1 MKIERINELFAR
13 YAEQL
18 LRVRWWTL
26 GAFVLVLILSVI
38 GMNRMVKETS
48 FDDYFIEDDPM
59 LVKTEEFKSH
69 FGNDY
74 YVGVLTQ
81 CENHFTKAN
90 LTTLRALSNEL
101 LDSLSYADKVTSLTD
116 IEFMVGSEDGMTIE
130 QIVPDEI
137 PDDGTAAMDSIRA
150 RAYSKP
156 HVARKLISE
165 KGDLSWIMVKLRTFP
180 KDSVWKKTS
189 TVAPDIITGQEV
201 ERIIK
206 KPEYASL
213 HPKGTGMP
221 YVTNCKTVYIGQ
233 EMSRLMMIATLIC
246 MVVMLCMT
254 RSLRGVIAPIIS
266 VIGGLFIT
274 YGIAGY
280 TQMYVDSTVLMIP
293 TILSF
298 AVAIA
303 YNIHIFSYFRG
314 RMRIHGERRKAVVET
329 IKEIGWSV
337 FFCGFTTLVSL
348 LSFLVIPIRPMHCV
362 GIISSMSVLFV
373 LLTSL
378 IVTPVLLSFGKN
390 KRPIEGFTEDSD
402 TRWTKAMVTLSD
414 KVLRNPKKIGY
425 SFLFI
430 CLLLC
435 IGLWKIE
442 AAFDIE
448 RTMGTK
454 VDYVK
459 EVMDVGRS
467 ELGSLYS
474 YDLIVELPNDD
485 EAKEPANLQHLDKLQ
500 QKVNGYDLTKRTTSI
515 LDILKD
521 LNQTL
526 NDGDSAFYRIP
537 DTEEEVAQMILLYE
551 NAGGTESEYWVDYD
565 YRRLR
570 LMVEISDF
578 NSAQV
583 EQEMA
588 RIQADAEQLFPGAKI
603 TTVGNIPQ
611 YVEQLFPG
619 AKITTVG
626 NIPQYVT
633 MMQYL
638 VRGQMLSFVISIL
651 IIGIILMIAFQSI
664 RVGLIGLIPNM
675 MPAVF
680 VGGYMGWMGI
690 PLDMMTATLLP
701 MMLGMA
707 VDDTI
712 HFINHSKLEYDR
724 TQNYQTAIR
733 RTFRV
738 VGVAIVITSIITSA
752 VFASFCT
759 SACTMCLN
767 FGLMAIIGILSA
779 LAADLLVTPILVNK
793 CKVFGKK

>member
-402 TRWTKAMVTLSD
+402 TRWTKAMVQLCD

-425 SFLFI
+425 SFLVI

-435 IGLWKIE
+435 VGLWKIE

-467 ELGSLYS
+467 EQGSLYS
-474 YDLIVELPNDD
+474 YDLIVELPHDD

-500 QKVNGYDLTKRTTSI
+500 QKVNGYNLTKRTTSI

-588 RIQADAEQLFPGAKI
+588 RIQADA
-603 TTVGNIPQ
+603 
-611 YVEQLFPG
+611 EQLFPG

>member
-1 MKIERINELFAR
+1 MK
-13 YAEQL
+13 
-18 LRVRWWTL
+18 
-26 GAFVLVLILSVI
+26 
-38 GMNRMVKETS
+38 RMVKETS

-74 YVGVLTQ
+74 YVGVLTH
-81 CENHFTKAN
+81 CDNHFTKKN
-90 LTTLRALSNEL
+90 LTTLRALSDEL

-116 IEFMVGSEDGMTIE
+116 IEFMVGSDDGMTIE
-130 QIVPDEI
+130 QIVPDDI
-137 PDDGTAAMDSIRA
+137 PEEGSAAMDSIKA

-156 HVARKLISE
+156 HVARKLISP
-165 KGDLSWIMVKLRTFP
+165 KGDLSWIMIKLRAFP

-189 TVAPDIITGQEV
+189 TVAPDIITGEEV
-201 ERIIK
+201 ERIIN
-206 KPEYASL
+206 KPKYASL

-221 YVTNCKTVYIGQ
+221 YVTHCKTVYIGK
-233 EMSRLMMIATLIC
+233 EMGRLMMIATLIC
-246 MVVMLCMT
+246 MVVMLFMT
-254 RSLRGVIAPIIS
+254 RSLRGIIAPIIS
-266 VIGGLFIT
+266 VLGGLFTT
-274 YGIAGY
+274 YGIAGF

-293 TILSF
+293 TILAF

-303 YNIHIFSYFRG
+303 YNIHIFSYFSG
-314 RMRIHGERRKAVVET
+314 RMRIHGERRKAIVET
-329 IKEIGWSV
+329 IREIGWSV

-362 GIISSMSVLFV
+362 GIISSMSVFFV
-373 LLTSL
+373 LITSL
-378 IVTPVLLSFGKN
+378 VVTPVLLSFGKN

-402 TRWTKAMVTLSD
+402 TRWTRFMVMLSD

-425 SFLFI
+425 SFLAVCI
-430 CLLLC
+430 LLC

-448 RTMGTK
+448 RTMGLK

-459 EVMDVGRS
+459 EVMEVGHS

-474 YDLIVELPNDD
+474 YDLIVELPENDM
-485 EAKEPANLQHLDKLQ
+485 AKEPEYLKRLDELQT
-500 QKVNGYDLTKRTTSI
+500 KVNGYDLTKRSTSI

-526 NDGDSAFYRIP
+526 NNGDTAFYCIP
-537 DTEEEVAQMILLYE
+537 NTEEEVAQMFLLYE
-551 NAGGTESEYWVDYD
+551 NAGGTESEYWMDYD

-570 LMVEISDF
+570 LMVEISEF
-578 NSAQV
+578 NSARV
-583 EQEMA
+583 ERELSK
-588 RIQADAEQLFPGAKI
+588 IQNDAEKLFPGAKI
-603 TTVGNIPQ
+603 TI
-611 YVEQLFPG
+611 
-619 AKITTVG
+619 VG

-651 IIGIILMIAFQSI
+651 IIGVILMIAFQSI

-675 MPAVF
+675 MPAIF
-680 VGGYMGWMGI
+680 VGGYMGWAGI

-724 TQNYQTAIR
+724 TLHYQTAIR

-738 VGVAIVITSIITSA
+738 VGIAIVITSVITSA
-752 VFASFCT
+752 VFASFCS
-759 SACTMCLN
+759 SACNMCLN

-779 LAADLLVTPILVNK
+779 LAADLFVTPILVNK
-793 CKVFGKK
+793 CKVFGKEKPHNPKL

>member
-1 MKIERINELFAR
+1 MKIERINAYFGRFA
-13 YAEQL
+13 EWL
-18 LRVRWWTL
+18 LRLRWQVL
-26 GAFVLVLILSVI
+26 AAFAVVIILSVI
-38 GMNRMVKETS
+38 GMKRMVTETS

-59 LVKTEEFKSH
+59 LVMTEEFKSH

-81 CENHFTKAN
+81 CDNHFTREN

-116 IEFMVGSEDGMTIE
+116 IEFMAGSDEGMTIE
-130 QIVPDEI
+130 QIVPEVI
-137 PDDGTAAMDSIRA
+137 PADGSAEMDSIRM

-156 HVARKLISE
+156 HVARKLISK

-180 KDSVWKKTS
+180 PDSVWKRQS
-189 TVAPDIITGQEV
+189 TVAPDIVTGQEV
-201 ERIIK
+201 EHIIK

-213 HPKGTGMP
+213 NPKGTGMP
-221 YVTNCKTVYIGQ
+221 YVTYCKTMYIGK
-233 EMSRLMMIATLIC
+233 EMGQLMMIATVIC
-246 MVVMLCMT
+246 IVVMLCMT
-254 RSLRGVIAPIIS
+254 RSIRGMIAPILS
-266 VIGGLFIT
+266 VVGGLFIT
-274 YGIAGY
+274 YGIAGF
-280 TQMYVDSTVLMIP
+280 TRMYVDSTVLMIP
-293 TILSF
+293 TVLSF

-303 YNIHIFSYFRG
+303 YNIHIFSYFSG
-314 RMRIHGERRKAVVET
+314 RMRIHGERRRAIVET
-329 IKEIGWSV
+329 LREIGWSV

-390 KRPIEGFTEDSD
+390 KRPMEGFTEESD
-402 TRWTKAMVTLSD
+402 TRWTKMMVTLSY
-414 KVLRNPKKIGY
+414 KVLRNPKKIGL
-425 SFLFI
+425 SFLLV
-430 CLLLC
+430 CVLLC
-435 IGLWKIE
+435 IGLYRIE

-448 RTMGTK
+448 RTMGMK
-454 VDYVK
+454 VPYVR

-474 YDLIVELPNDD
+474 YDLIVEFPDED
-485 EAKEPANLQHLDKLQ
+485 EAKEPENLKRLDRLQ
-500 QKVNGYDLTKRTTSI
+500 QKVLGYKLTKRTTSI

-526 NDGDSAFYRIP
+526 NDGDTAFYRVP
-537 DTEEEVAQMILLYE
+537 DTEEQVAQELLLYE
-551 NAGGTESEYWVDYD
+551 NAGGTESEYWMDYD

-570 LMVEISDF
+570 LMVEMPDF

-583 EQEMA
+583 EREME
-588 RIQADAEQLFPGAKI
+588 RIQADAEAIFPNANI
-603 TTVGNIPQ
+603 T
-611 YVEQLFPG
+611 L
-619 AKITTVG
+619 VG

-651 IIGIILMIAFQSI
+651 IIGVILMIAFQSV

-675 MPAVF
+675 MPAIF

-690 PLDMMTATLLP
+690 PLDMMSATLLP

-712 HFINHSKLEYDR
+712 HFINHSKLEYNR
-724 TQNYQTAIR
+724 TRHYRSSIR

-738 VGVAIVITSIITSA
+738 VGVAIVTTSVITSA
-752 VFASFCT
+752 VFSSFCT
-759 SACTMCLN
+759 SACTMCVN

-779 LAADLLVTPILVNK
+779 LAADLLVTPILVKN
-793 CKVFGKK
+793 CKVFGR

>member
-1 MKIERINELFAR
+1 
-13 YAEQL
+13 
-18 LRVRWWTL
+18 
-26 GAFVLVLILSVI
+26 
-38 GMNRMVKETS
+38 
-48 FDDYFIEDDPM
+48 M
-59 LVKTEEFKSH
+59 LVMTDEFKSH

-81 CENHFTKAN
+81 CDNHFTKEN
-90 LTTLRALSNEL
+90 LATLRALSNEL

-116 IEFMVGSEDGMTIE
+116 IEFMVGSDEGMTIE
-130 QIVPDEI
+130 QIVPYEI
-137 PDDGTAAMDSIRA
+137 PEDGSAAMDSVRKRA
-150 RAYSKP
+150 FSKP
-156 HVARKLISE
+156 HVARKLISQD
-165 KGDLSWIMVKLRTFP
+165 GRLSWIMVKLRTFP
-180 KDSVWKKTS
+180 KDSVWKLQG

-206 KPEYASL
+206 KPAYASL
-213 HPKGTGMP
+213 HPQGTGMP

-233 EMSRLMMIATLIC
+233 EMSRLMMIATIVC
-246 MVVMLCMT
+246 MLVMLCMT
-254 RSLRGVIAPIIS
+254 RSLRGVLAPIIS
-266 VIGGLFIT
+266 VVGGLFIT
-274 YGIAGY
+274 YGIAGW
-280 TQMYVDSTVLMIP
+280 TKMYVDSTVLMIP
-293 TILSF
+293 TILAF
-298 AVAIA
+298 AVSIA

-314 RMRIHGERRKAVVET
+314 RMRIHGERRKAVIET
-329 IKEIGWSV
+329 LREIGWSV

-362 GIISSMSVLFV
+362 GVISSMSVLFV

-378 IVTPVLLSFGKN
+378 IISPVLLSFGKN
-390 KRPIEGFTEDSD
+390 KKPKEGFTDESD
-402 TRWTKAMVTLSD
+402 TRWTAAMVRLSD
-414 KVLRNPKKIGY
+414 IVLRNPKKIGW
-425 SFLFI
+425 SFLVV
-430 CLLLC
+430 CLVLC
-435 IGLWKIE
+435 VGLWKIE

-448 RTMGTK
+448 RTMGED
-454 VDYVK
+454 VPYVK

-474 YDLIVELPNDD
+474 YDLIVELPHDD
-485 EAKEPANLQHLDKLQ
+485 EAKEPENLRRLDELQ
-500 QKVNGYDLTKRTTSI
+500 QQVNTYDLTKRTTSI

-526 NDGDSAFYRIP
+526 NDGDTARFCIP
-537 DTEEEVAQMILLYE
+537 DTEEEVAQEILLYE

-583 EQEMA
+583 ERELA
-588 RIQADAEQLFPGAKI
+588 RIQQDAQKLFPR
-603 TTVGNIPQ
+603 
-611 YVEQLFPG
+611 

-664 RVGLIGLIPNM
+664 RVGLIGLVPNM

-680 VGGYMGWMGI
+680 VGGYMGWMGV

-712 HFINHSKLEYDR
+712 HFINHSKLEFDR
-724 TQNYQTAIR
+724 THHYREAIR

-752 VFASFCT
+752 VFAGFCT
-759 SACTMCLN
+759 SACTMCIN

-779 LAADLLVTPILVNK
+779 LAADLLVTPILVSK
-793 CKVFGKK
+793 CKVFGKIKD

>member
-1 MKIERINELFAR
+1 MKIERINEWFGR
-13 YAEQL
+13 YAERL
-18 LRVRWWTL
+18 LRARWWTL
-26 GAFVLVLILSVI
+26 GAFVLLMILSVV
-38 GMNRMVKETS
+38 GMKRMVKETS

-74 YVGVLTQ
+74 YVGVLTR
-81 CENHFTKAN
+81 CDNHFTKKN
-90 LTTLRALSNEL
+90 LTTLRALSEEL

-116 IEFMVGSEDGMTIE
+116 IEFMVGSDDGMTIE
-130 QIVPDEI
+130 QIVPDDI
-137 PDDGTAAMDSIRA
+137 PEEGSAAMDSIKA

-156 HVARKLISE
+156 HVARKLISP
-165 KGDLSWIMVKLRTFP
+165 KGDLSWIMIKLRAFP

-189 TVAPDIITGQEV
+189 TVAPDIITGEEV
-201 ERIIK
+201 ERIIN
-206 KPEYASL
+206 KPKYASL

-221 YVTNCKTVYIGQ
+221 YVTHCKTVYIGK
-233 EMSRLMMIATLIC
+233 EMGRLMMIATLIC
-246 MVVMLCMT
+246 MVVMLFMT
-254 RSLRGVIAPIIS
+254 RSLRGIIAPIIS
-266 VIGGLFIT
+266 VVGGLFTT
-274 YGIAGY
+274 YGIAGF

-293 TILSF
+293 TILAF

-303 YNIHIFSYFRG
+303 YNIHIFSYFSG
-314 RMRIHGERRKAVVET
+314 RMRIHGERRKAIVET
-329 IKEIGWSV
+329 IREIGWSV

-362 GIISSMSVLFV
+362 GIISSMSVFFV
-373 LLTSL
+373 LITSL
-378 IVTPVLLSFGKN
+378 VVTPVLLSFGKN

-402 TRWTKAMVTLSD
+402 TRWTRFMVMLSD

-425 SFLFI
+425 SFLVVCI
-430 CLLLC
+430 LLC

-448 RTMGTK
+448 RTMGLK

-459 EVMDVGRS
+459 EVMEVGQS
-467 ELGSLYS
+467 KLGSLYS
-474 YDLIVELPNDD
+474 YDLIVELPENDM
-485 EAKEPANLQHLDKLQ
+485 AKEPEYLKRLDELQT
-500 QKVNGYDLTKRTTSI
+500 KVNGYDLTKRSTSI

-526 NDGDSAFYRIP
+526 NNGDTTFYRIP
-537 DTEEEVAQMILLYE
+537 DTEEEVAQMFLLYE
-551 NAGGTESEYWVDYD
+551 NAGGTESEYWMDYD

-570 LMVEISDF
+570 LMVEISEF
-578 NSAQV
+578 NSARV
-583 EQEMA
+583 ERELS
-588 RIQADAEQLFPGAKI
+588 RIQNDAEK
-603 TTVGNIPQ
+603 
-611 YVEQLFPG
+611 LFPG

-651 IIGIILMIAFQSI
+651 IIGVILMIAFQSI

-675 MPAVF
+675 MPAIF
-680 VGGYMGWMGI
+680 VGGYMGWAGI

-724 TQNYQTAIR
+724 TLHYQTAIR

-738 VGVAIVITSIITSA
+738 VGIAIVITSVITSA
-752 VFASFCT
+752 VFASFCS
-759 SACTMCLN
+759 SACNMCLN

-779 LAADLLVTPILVNK
+779 LAADLFVTPILVNK
-793 CKVFGKK
+793 CKVFGKEKPQNPKL

>member
-1 MKIERINELFAR
+1 MKIERINEWFGR
-13 YAEQL
+13 YAERL

-26 GAFVLVLILSVI
+26 GAFVLLMILSVV
-38 GMNRMVKETS
+38 GMKHMVKETS

-74 YVGVLTQ
+74 YVGVLTH
-81 CENHFTKAN
+81 CDNHFTKKN
-90 LTTLRALSNEL
+90 LTTLRALSDEL

-116 IEFMVGSEDGMTIE
+116 IEFMVGSDDGMTIE
-130 QIVPDEI
+130 QIVPDDI
-137 PDDGTAAMDSIRA
+137 PEEGSAAMDSIKA

-156 HVARKLISE
+156 HVARKLISP
-165 KGDLSWIMVKLRTFP
+165 KGDLSWIMIKLRAFP

-189 TVAPDIITGQEV
+189 NVAPDIITGEEV
-201 ERIIK
+201 ERIIN
-206 KPEYASL
+206 KPKYASL

-221 YVTNCKTVYIGQ
+221 YVTHCKTVYIGK
-233 EMSRLMMIATLIC
+233 EMGRLMMIATLIC
-246 MVVMLCMT
+246 MVVMLFMT
-254 RSLRGVIAPIIS
+254 RSLRGIIAPIIS
-266 VIGGLFIT
+266 VVGGLFTT
-274 YGIAGY
+274 YGIAGF

-293 TILSF
+293 TILAF

-303 YNIHIFSYFRG
+303 YNIHIFSYFSG
-314 RMRIHGERRKAVVET
+314 RMRIHGERRKAIVET
-329 IKEIGWSV
+329 VKEIGWSV

-362 GIISSMSVLFV
+362 GIISSMSVFFV
-373 LLTSL
+373 LITSL
-378 IVTPVLLSFGKN
+378 VVTPVLLSFGKN

-402 TRWTKAMVTLSD
+402 TRWTRFMVMLSD

-425 SFLFI
+425 SFLAVCI
-430 CLLLC
+430 LLC

-448 RTMGTK
+448 RTMGLK

-459 EVMDVGRS
+459 EVMEVGHS

-474 YDLIVELPNDD
+474 YDLIVELPENDM
-485 EAKEPANLQHLDKLQ
+485 AKEPEYLKRIDELQT
-500 QKVNGYDLTKRTTSI
+500 KVNGYELTKRSTSI

-526 NDGDSAFYRIP
+526 NNGDTAFYRIP
-537 DTEEEVAQMILLYE
+537 DTEEEVAQMFLLYE
-551 NAGGTESEYWVDYD
+551 NAGGTESEYWMDYD

-570 LMVEISDF
+570 LMVEISEF
-578 NSAQV
+578 NSARV
-583 EQEMA
+583 ERELS
-588 RIQADAEQLFPGAKI
+588 RIQNDAEK
-603 TTVGNIPQ
+603 
-611 YVEQLFPG
+611 LFPG

-651 IIGIILMIAFQSI
+651 IIGVILMIAFQSI

-675 MPAVF
+675 MPAIF
-680 VGGYMGWMGI
+680 VGGYMGWAGI

-724 TQNYQTAIR
+724 TLHYQTAIR

-738 VGVAIVITSIITSA
+738 VGIAIVITSVITSA
-752 VFASFCT
+752 VFASFCS
-759 SACTMCLN
+759 SACNMCLN

-779 LAADLLVTPILVNK
+779 LAADLLIAAVRPRRIGLEDHRLYIP
-793 CKVFGKK
+793 

>member
-1 MKIERINELFAR
+1 MKIERINKWFGR

-18 LRVRWWTL
+18 LRVRWCTL
-26 GAFVLVLILSVI
+26 CAFVLLMVMSVV
-38 GMNRMVKETS
+38 GMKRMVKETS

-74 YVGVLTQ
+74 YVGVLTR
-81 CENHFTKAN
+81 CDNHFTKKN

-101 LDSLSYADKVTSLTD
+101 LDSLSYVDKVTSLTD
-116 IEFMVGSEDGMTIE
+116 IEFMVGSDEGMTIE

-137 PDDGTAAMDSIRA
+137 PDEGSAEMDSIKA

-156 HVARKLISE
+156 HVARKLISP
-165 KGDLSWIMVKLRTFP
+165 KGDLSWIMVKLRAFP

-189 TVAPDIITGQEV
+189 TVAPDIITGEEV

-221 YVTNCKTVYIGQ
+221 YVTHCKTVYISKELG
-233 EMSRLMMIATLIC
+233 RLMMIATVIC
-246 MVVMLCMT
+246 MVVMLLMT
-254 RSLRGVIAPIIS
+254 RSLRGVVAPIIS
-266 VIGGLFIT
+266 VIGGLFTT
-274 YGIAGY
+274 YGIAGF

-293 TILSF
+293 TILAF

-303 YNIHIFSYFRG
+303 YNIHIFSYFSG
-314 RMRIHGERRKAVVET
+314 RMRIHGERRKAIVET

-373 LLTSL
+373 LFTSL
-378 IVTPVLLSFGKN
+378 IVTPILLSFGKN

-402 TRWTKAMVTLSD
+402 TRWTRFMVVLSD

-425 SFLFI
+425 SFLAI
-430 CLLLC
+430 CILLC

-448 RTMGTK
+448 RTMGMK

-459 EVMDVGRS
+459 DVMEVGHS

-474 YDLIVELPNDD
+474 YDLIVELPDNDM
-485 EAKEPANLQHLDKLQ
+485 AKEPENLKRLDELQ
-500 QKVNGYDLTKRTTSI
+500 TKVNTYDLTKRSTSI

-526 NDGDSAFYRIP
+526 NNGDTAFYRIP
-537 DTEEEVAQMILLYE
+537 DTEEEVAQMFLLYE
-551 NAGGTESEYWVDYD
+551 NAGGTESEYWMDYD
-565 YRRLR
+565 YRRMR
-570 LMVEISDF
+570 LMVEMSDF
-578 NSAQV
+578 NSARV
-583 EQEMA
+583 ERELN
-588 RIQADAEQLFPGAKI
+588 RIQSDAEKLFPGAKI
-603 TTVGNIPQ
+603 TTVGN
-611 YVEQLFPG
+611 V
-619 AKITTVG
+619 
-626 NIPQYVT
+626 PQYVT

-651 IIGIILMIAFQSI
+651 IIGMILMIAFQSI

-675 MPAVF
+675 MPAIF
-680 VGGYMGWMGI
+680 VGGYMGWAGV

-724 TQNYQTAIR
+724 TQHYQTAIR

-738 VGVAIVITSIITSA
+738 VGIAIVITSVITSA
-752 VFASFCT
+752 VFASFCS
-759 SACTMCLN
+759 SACNMCLN

-779 LAADLLVTPILVNK
+779 LAADLFVTPILVSK
-793 CKVFGKK
+793 CKVFGKEHK

>member
-1 MKIERINELFAR
+1 MKIERINELFAH

-26 GAFVLVLILSVI
+26 GAFALVIVLSVI

-81 CENHFTKAN
+81 CDNHFTKEH

-137 PDDGTAAMDSIRA
+137 PADGTAAMDSIKA

-206 KPEYASL
+206 KPAYASL

-233 EMSRLMMIATLIC
+233 EMGRLMMIATLIC

-314 RMRIHGERRKAVVET
+314 RMRIHGERRKAIVET

-402 TRWTKAMVTLSD
+402 TRWTKAMVTLCD

-425 SFLFI
+425 SFLVI

-435 IGLWKIE
+435 VGLWKIE

-485 EAKEPANLQHLDKLQ
+485 EAKEPANLLNLDKLQ

-526 NDGDSAFYRIP
+526 NDGDSTYYRIP

-588 RIQADAEQLFPGAKI
+588 RIQADA
-603 TTVGNIPQ
+603 
-611 YVEQLFPG
+611 EQLFPG

-724 TQNYQTAIR
+724 THDYQTAIR

-752 VFASFCT
+752 VFASFCS

-793 CKVFGKK
+793 CKVFGKN

>member
-1 MKIERINELFAR
+1 MKIERINEWFGR
-13 YAEQL
+13 YAERL

-26 GAFVLVLILSVI
+26 GAFVLLMILSVV
-38 GMNRMVKETS
+38 GMKRMVKETS

-74 YVGVLTQ
+74 YVGVLTH
-81 CENHFTKAN
+81 CDNHFTKKN
-90 LTTLRALSNEL
+90 LTTLRALSDEL
-101 LDSLSYADKVTSLTD
+101 LDSLSYADKVISLTD
-116 IEFMVGSEDGMTIE
+116 IEFMVGSDDGMTIE
-130 QIVPDEI
+130 QIVPDDI
-137 PDDGTAAMDSIRA
+137 PEEGSAAMDSIKA

-156 HVARKLISE
+156 HVARKLISP
-165 KGDLSWIMVKLRTFP
+165 KGDLSWIMIKLRAFP

-189 TVAPDIITGQEV
+189 TVAPDIITGEEV
-201 ERIIK
+201 ERIIN
-206 KPEYASL
+206 KPKYASL

-221 YVTNCKTVYIGQ
+221 YVTHCKTVYIGK
-233 EMSRLMMIATLIC
+233 EMGRLMMIATLIC
-246 MVVMLCMT
+246 MVVMLFMT
-254 RSLRGVIAPIIS
+254 RSLRGIIAPIIS
-266 VIGGLFIT
+266 VLGGLFTT
-274 YGIAGY
+274 YGIAGF

-293 TILSF
+293 TILAF

-303 YNIHIFSYFRG
+303 YNIHIFSYFSG
-314 RMRIHGERRKAVVET
+314 RMRIHGERRKAIVET

-402 TRWTKAMVTLSD
+402 THWTRFMVTLSD

-425 SFLFI
+425 SFLAVCI
-430 CLLLC
+430 LLC

-448 RTMGTK
+448 RTMGLK

-459 EVMDVGRS
+459 DVMEVGRS

-474 YDLIVELPNDD
+474 YDLIVELPENDM
-485 EAKEPANLQHLDKLQ
+485 AKEPEYLKRLDELQT
-500 QKVNGYDLTKRTTSI
+500 KVNGYDLTKRSTSI

-526 NDGDSAFYRIP
+526 NNGDTAFYRIP
-537 DTEEEVAQMILLYE
+537 DTEEEVAQMFLLYE
-551 NAGGTESEYWVDYD
+551 NAGGTESEYWMDYD
-565 YRRLR
+565 YRRMR
-570 LMVEISDF
+570 LMVEISEF
-578 NSAQV
+578 NSARV
-583 EQEMA
+583 ERELS
-588 RIQADAEQLFPGAKI
+588 RIQNDAEK
-603 TTVGNIPQ
+603 
-611 YVEQLFPG
+611 LFPG

-651 IIGIILMIAFQSI
+651 IIGVILMIAFQSI

-675 MPAVF
+675 MPAIF
-680 VGGYMGWMGI
+680 VGGYMGWAGI

-724 TQNYQTAIR
+724 TLHYQTAIR

-738 VGVAIVITSIITSA
+738 VGIAIVITSVITSA
-752 VFASFCT
+752 VFASFCS
-759 SACTMCLN
+759 SACNMCLN

-779 LAADLLVTPILVNK
+779 LAADLFVTPILVNK
-793 CKVFGKK
+793 CKVFGKEKQLKINN

>member
-26 GAFVLVLILSVI
+26 GAFALVIVLSVI

-74 YVGVLTQ
+74 YVGVLTR
-81 CENHFTKAN
+81 CDNHFTKEN

-116 IEFMVGSEDGMTIE
+116 IEFMVGSDDGMTIE

-137 PDDGTAAMDSIRA
+137 PAEGTAAMDSIRA

-165 KGDLSWIMVKLRTFP
+165 KSDLSWIMVKLRTFP

-201 ERIIK
+201 EHIIK

-221 YVTNCKTVYIGQ
+221 YVTNCKTVYISK

-402 TRWTKAMVTLSD
+402 TRWTKAMVTLCD

-425 SFLFI
+425 SFLVV

-515 LDILKD
+515 LDIVKD

-611 YVEQLFPG
+611 YV
-619 AKITTVG
+619 
-626 NIPQYVT
+626 T

-651 IIGIILMIAFQSI
+651 IIGVILMIAFQSI

-724 TQNYQTAIR
+724 THEYQTAIR

-793 CKVFGKK
+793 CKVMGRLNIKN

>member
-26 GAFVLVLILSVI
+26 GAFVLVIVLSVI

-48 FDDYFIEDDPM
+48 FDDYFIEDGPM

-81 CENHFTKAN
+81 CDNHFTKEH

-137 PDDGTAAMDSIRA
+137 PADGTAAMDSIKA

-206 KPEYASL
+206 KPAYASL

-233 EMSRLMMIATLIC
+233 EMGRLMMIATLIC

-254 RSLRGVIAPIIS
+254 RSLRGVVAPIIS

-293 TILSF
+293 AILSF

-402 TRWTKAMVTLSD
+402 TRWTKAMVQLCD

-425 SFLFI
+425 SFLVI

-435 IGLWKIE
+435 VGLWKIE

-500 QKVNGYDLTKRTTSI
+500 QKVNTYDLTKRTTSI

-537 DTEEEVAQMILLYE
+537 DSEEEVAQMILLYE

-583 EQEMA
+583 ERELA
-588 RIQADAEQLFPGAKI
+588 RIQADANQLFPEAKI
-603 TTVGNIPQ
+603 TV
-611 YVEQLFPG
+611 
-619 AKITTVG
+619 VG

-638 VRGQMLSFVISIL
+638 VRGQMLSFVISIF
-651 IIGIILMIAFQSI
+651 IIGVILMIAFQSI
-664 RVGLIGLIPNM
+664 RVSLIGLIPNM

-690 PLDMMTATLLP
+690 RVPSGLEPLDKGRL
-701 MMLGMA
+701 
-707 VDDTI
+707 
-712 HFINHSKLEYDR
+712 
-724 TQNYQTAIR
+724 
-733 RTFRV
+733 
-738 VGVAIVITSIITSA
+738 
-752 VFASFCT
+752 
-759 SACTMCLN
+759 
-767 FGLMAIIGILSA
+767 
-779 LAADLLVTPILVNK
+779 
-793 CKVFGKK
+793 

>member
-1 MKIERINELFAR
+1 MKIEKINELFGR

-18 LRVRWWTL
+18 LRVRWLTL
-26 GAFVLVLILSVI
+26 AAFAIVIVLSVV
-38 GMNRMVKETS
+38 GMKRMVKETS

-81 CENHFTKAN
+81 CDNHFTKQN
-90 LTTLRALSNEL
+90 LSTLRTLSNEL

-116 IEFMVGSEDGMTIE
+116 IEFMVGSDEGMTIE

-137 PDDGTAAMDSIRA
+137 PDDGSPEMDSIRA

-156 HVARKLISE
+156 HVARKLIS
-165 KGDLSWIMVKLRTFP
+165 KDGQLSWIMLKLRAFP

-189 TVAPDIITGQEV
+189 TVAPDIITGEEV

-206 KPEYASL
+206 KPQYASL

-221 YVTNCKTVYIGQ
+221 YVTHCKTVYIGK
-233 EMSRLMMIATLIC
+233 EMGRLMMIATLIC

-254 RSLRGVIAPIIS
+254 RSLRGVVAPIIS

-274 YGIAGY
+274 YGIAGF

-314 RMRIHGERRKAVVET
+314 RMRIHGERRKAIVET

-390 KRPIEGFTEDSD
+390 QRPIEGFTEDSD

-425 SFLFI
+425 SFLVI
-430 CLLLC
+430 CILLC
-435 IGLWKIE
+435 VGLWKIE

-485 EAKEPANLQHLDKLQ
+485 EAKEPRNLQQLDMLQ
-500 QKVNGYDLTKRTTSI
+500 HKVDGYDLTKRTTSI

-521 LNQTL
+521 LNQTI
-526 NDGDSAFYRIP
+526 NNGDTAFYRIP

-570 LMVEISDF
+570 LMIEISDF

-583 EQEMA
+583 ERELA
-588 RIQADAEQLFPGAKI
+588 RIQADAEQLFPEAKI
-603 TTVGNIPQ
+603 TV
-611 YVEQLFPG
+611 
-619 AKITTVG
+619 VG

-651 IIGIILMIAFQSI
+651 IIGVILMIAFQSI
-664 RVGLIGLIPNM
+664 RVGLIGLVPNM

-680 VGGYMGWMGI
+680 VGGYMGWAGI

-712 HFINHSKLEYDR
+712 HFINHSKLEFDR

-752 VFASFCT
+752 VFASFCS

-793 CKVFGKK
+793 CKVFGKIKH

>member
-1 MKIERINELFAR
+1 MKIEKINELFGR

-18 LRVRWWTL
+18 LRVRWLTL
-26 GAFVLVLILSVI
+26 AAFAIVIVLSVV
-38 GMNRMVKETS
+38 GMKRMVKETS

-59 LVKTEEFKSH
+59 LVKTDEFKSH

-81 CENHFTKAN
+81 CDNHFTKQN

-116 IEFMVGSEDGMTIE
+116 IEFMVGSDEGMTIE

-137 PDDGTAAMDSIRA
+137 PDDGTPEMDSIRA

-156 HVARKLISE
+156 HVARKLIS
-165 KGDLSWIMVKLRTFP
+165 KDGQLSWIMLKLRAFP

-189 TVAPDIITGQEV
+189 TVAPDIITGEEV
-201 ERIIK
+201 ERIMK
-206 KPEYASL
+206 KPQYASL

-221 YVTNCKTVYIGQ
+221 YVTHCKTVYIGK
-233 EMSRLMMIATLIC
+233 EMGRLMMIATLIC
-246 MVVMLCMT
+246 IVVMLCMT

-274 YGIAGY
+274 YGIAGF

-314 RMRIHGERRKAVVET
+314 RMRIHGERRKAIVET

-378 IVTPVLLSFGKN
+378 IITPVLLSFGKN
-390 KRPIEGFTEDSD
+390 QRPIEGFTEDSD

-425 SFLFI
+425 SFLVI
-430 CLLLC
+430 CILLC
-435 IGLWKIE
+435 VGLWKIE

-448 RTMGTK
+448 RTMGAK

-485 EAKEPANLQHLDKLQ
+485 EAKEPLNLQKLDKLQ
-500 QKVNGYDLTKRTTSI
+500 HKVDGYDLTKRTTSI

-526 NDGDSAFYRIP
+526 NNGDTEFYRIP

-570 LMVEISDF
+570 LMIEISDF

-583 EQEMA
+583 ERELA
-588 RIQADAEQLFPGAKI
+588 RIQADAEQLFPEAKI
-603 TTVGNIPQ
+603 TV
-611 YVEQLFPG
+611 
-619 AKITTVG
+619 VG

-651 IIGIILMIAFQSI
+651 IIGVILMIAFQSI

-675 MPAVF
+675 MPAIF
-680 VGGYMGWMGI
+680 VGGYMGWAGI

-712 HFINHSKLEYDR
+712 HFINHSKLEFDR
-724 TQNYQTAIR
+724 TRNYQTAIR

-752 VFASFCT
+752 VFASFCS

-793 CKVFGKK
+793 CKVFGKIKH

>member
-1 MKIERINELFAR
+1 MKIERINNFFGR
-13 YAEQL
+13 YAERL

-26 GAFVLVLILSVI
+26 AAFVVVIALSVV
-38 GMNRMVKETS
+38 GMGHMVKETS

-59 LVKTEEFKSH
+59 LVKPEAFKSH

-81 CENHFTKAN
+81 CDNHFTKEH

-101 LDSLSYADKVTSLTD
+101 QDSLSYADKVTSLTD
-116 IEFMVGSEDGMTIE
+116 IEFMVGSDEGMTIE

-165 KGDLSWIMVKLRTFP
+165 NGDLSWIMVKLRAFP
-180 KDSVWKKTS
+180 KDSVWKQQGS
-189 TVAPDIITGQEV
+189 VAPDIITGEEV

-206 KPEYASL
+206 KAEYASL
-213 HPKGTGMP
+213 NPRGAGMP
-221 YVTNCKTVYIGQ
+221 YVTHCKTEYIGK
-233 EMSRLMMIATLIC
+233 EMGRLMGIAILIC
-246 MVVMLCMT
+246 IVVMLIMT
-254 RSLRGVIAPIIS
+254 RSWRGIVAPLLS
-266 VIGGLFIT
+266 VVGGLFIT

-314 RMRIHGERRKAVVET
+314 RMRIHGKRRKAIVET
-329 IKEIGWSV
+329 LTEIGWSV

-348 LSFLVIPIRPMHCV
+348 LSFLVIPIRPMHCI
-362 GIISSMSVLFV
+362 GIVSSMSVLFV

-378 IVTPVLLSFGKN
+378 VITPLLLSFGKD
-390 KRPIEGFTEDSD
+390 KRPVEGFTEESD
-402 TRWTKAMVTLSD
+402 TRWSKMMVNLSD
-414 KVLRNPKKIGY
+414 VVLRNPKKIGVTFIVIAA
-425 SFLFI
+425 FL
-430 CLLLC
+430 CV
-435 IGLWKIE
+435 GLWKIE

-448 RTMGTK
+448 RTMGIS
-454 VDYVK
+454 VPYVK
-459 EVMDVGRS
+459 EVVDVGRS

-485 EAKEPANLQHLDKLQ
+485 QAKEPDQLKRLDKLQ
-500 QKVNGYDLTKRTTSI
+500 QEVAGYELTKRTTSI

-537 DTEEEVAQMILLYE
+537 DTEEEVAQMMVLYE
-551 NAGGTESEYWVDYD
+551 NAGGTESEYWIDYD

-583 EQEMA
+583 EREMA
-588 RIQADAEQLFPGAKI
+588 QIQDDAQKLFPEAKI
-603 TTVGNIPQ
+603 TVVGNIPQ
-611 YVEQLFPG
+611 F
-619 AKITTVG
+619 
-626 NIPQYVT
+626 VT

-664 RVGLIGLIPNM
+664 RVGLIGLVPNM
-675 MPAVF
+675 MPAIF

-712 HFINHSKLEYDR
+712 HFINHSKLEFDR
-724 TQNYQTAIR
+724 TQHYRTAIR

-738 VGVAIVITSIITSA
+738 VGVAILITSIITSA

-759 SACTMCLN
+759 SACTMCVN

-779 LAADLLVTPILVNK
+779 LAADLFVTPILVNK
-793 CKVFGKK
+793 CKAFGKEKSNQ

>member
-1 MKIERINELFAR
+1 MKIERINELFAKF
-13 YAEQL
+13 AEQL
-18 LRVRWWTL
+18 LKVRWFTL
-26 GAFVLVLILSVI
+26 GAFALVILLSVV
-38 GMNRMVKETS
+38 GMSRMVKETS

-74 YVGVLTQ
+74 YVGVLTH
-81 CENHFTKAN
+81 CDNHFTKEH
-90 LTTLRALSNEL
+90 LTTLRALSDEL

-116 IEFMVGSEDGMTIE
+116 IEFMVGSDDGMTIE

-137 PDDGTAAMDSIRA
+137 PDDGTPAMDSIRA

-156 HVARKLISE
+156 HVARKLISK
-165 KGDLSWIMVKLRTFP
+165 KGDLSWIMVKLRAFP
-180 KDSVWKKTS
+180 KDSVWKKSS

-201 ERIIK
+201 EHIIK
-206 KPEYASL
+206 KPQYASL

-221 YVTNCKTVYIGQ
+221 YVTNCKTVYIGK

-254 RSLRGVIAPIIS
+254 RSLRGILAPIIS

-274 YGIAGY
+274 YGIAGF
-280 TQMYVDSTVLMIP
+280 TGMYVDSTVLMIP

-314 RMRIHGERRKAVVET
+314 RMRIHGERRKAIVET
-329 IKEIGWSV
+329 LKEIGWSV

-378 IVTPVLLSFGKN
+378 IITPLLLSFGKN
-390 KRPIEGFTEDSD
+390 QRPIEGFTEDSD
-402 TRWTKAMVTLSD
+402 TKWTKAMVTLSD
-414 KVLRNPKKIGY
+414 KVLRNPKKIGW
-425 SFLFI
+425 SFLVI
-430 CLLLC
+430 CLFLC

-448 RTMGTK
+448 RTMGSK

-474 YDLIVELPNDD
+474 YDLVVEFPNDD
-485 EAKEPANLQHLDKLQ
+485 EAKEPAKLKHLDELQ
-500 QKVNGYDLTKRTTSI
+500 QKVDTYNLTKRTTSI

-526 NDGDSAFYRIP
+526 NNGDSAFYTIP
-537 DTEEEVAQMILLYE
+537 NTEEEVAQMILLYE

-611 YVEQLFPG
+611 YV
-619 AKITTVG
+619 
-626 NIPQYVT
+626 T

-651 IIGIILMIAFQSI
+651 IIGVILMIAFQSI

-675 MPAVF
+675 MPAIF

-724 TQNYQTAIR
+724 THDYQTAIR

-759 SACTMCLN
+759 SECTMCLN

-793 CKVFGKK
+793 CKVFNK

>member
-1 MKIERINELFAR
+1 MKIEKINELFER
-13 YAEQL
+13 FAEQL
-18 LRVRWWTL
+18 LRVRWWVL
-26 GAFVLVLILSVI
+26 AAFALILVVSVL
-38 GMNRMVKETS
+38 GMKRMVKETS

-59 LVKTEEFKSH
+59 LVMTDEFKSH

-81 CENHFTKAN
+81 CDNHFTKAH
-90 LTTLRALSNEL
+90 LTTLRQLSNEL

-116 IEFMVGSEDGMTIE
+116 IEFMVGSDDGMTIE
-130 QIVPDEI
+130 QIVPDDI
-137 PDDGTAAMDSIRA
+137 PADGSAAMDSIKA

-156 HVARKLISE
+156 HVARKLISA

-180 KDSVWKKTS
+180 KDSVWKQQG
-189 TVAPDIITGQEV
+189 TVSPDIITGQEV
-201 ERIIK
+201 EHIIQ
-206 KPEYASL
+206 KPAYASL

-221 YVTNCKTVYIGQ
+221 YVTNCKTEYIGK
-233 EMSRLMMIATLIC
+233 EMSRLMMIATIIC

-254 RSLRGVIAPIIS
+254 RSLRGVVAPILS
-266 VIGGLFIT
+266 VIGGLLIT
-274 YGIAGY
+274 YGIAGW

-303 YNIHIFSYFRG
+303 YNIHVFSYFRG
-314 RMRIHGERRKAVVET
+314 RIRIHGERHKAVVET
-329 IKEIGWSV
+329 LKEIGWSV

-362 GIISSMSVLFV
+362 GVISSMSVMFV

-378 IVTPVLLSFGKN
+378 IISPILLSFGRN
-390 KRPIEGFTEDSD
+390 IRPKEGFSEESD
-402 TRWTKAMVTLSD
+402 TRWTGAMVRLSEI
-414 KVLRNPKKIGY
+414 VLRNPKKIGY
-425 SFLFI
+425 TFLVI
-430 CLLLC
+430 CIVLC

-448 RTMGTK
+448 RTMGEK
-454 VDYVK
+454 VPYVK
-459 EVMDVGRS
+459 EVMNVGRS

-474 YDLIVELPNDD
+474 YDLVVELPHDD
-485 EAKEPANLQHLDKLQ
+485 EAKEPENLKRLDELQ
-500 QKVNGYDLTKRTTSI
+500 RRVSHYKLTKRTTSI

-526 NDGDSAFYRIP
+526 NGGDTAYYRTP
-537 DTEEEVAQMILLYE
+537 DSEEEVAQMILLYE
-551 NAGGTESEYWVDYD
+551 NAGGTESEYWMDYD

-583 EQEMA
+583 EQDMA
-588 RIQADAEQLFPGAKI
+588 QIQRDAE
-603 TTVGNIPQ
+603 
-611 YVEQLFPG
+611 ELFPG

-651 IIGIILMIAFQSI
+651 IIGVILMIAFQSI

-680 VGGYMGWMGI
+680 VGGYMGWMGV

-701 MMLGMA
+701 MMLGLA

-712 HFINHSKLEYDR
+712 HFINHSKLEFDR
-724 TQNYQTAIR
+724 TMQYRHAIR

-738 VGVAIVITSIITSA
+738 VGVAIVTTSIITSA

-759 SACTMCLN
+759 SGCTMCLN
-767 FGLMAIIGILSA
+767 FGLMAIIGIMSA

-793 CKVFGKK
+793 CKVFGKETK

>member
-1 MKIERINELFAR
+1 MRIEKINEAFGRFA
-13 YAEQL
+13 AWL
-18 LRVRWWTL
+18 LGVRWRTL
-26 GAFVLVLILSVI
+26 LLFVILLFLSMV
-38 GMNRMVKETS
+38 GMKRMVKETS

-59 LVKTEEFKSH
+59 LVKTEEFKAH

-81 CENHFTKAN
+81 CDNHFTKQN

-116 IEFMVGSEDGMTIE
+116 IEFMVGSDDGMTIE
-130 QIVPDEI
+130 QIVPEEI
-137 PDDGTAAMDSIRA
+137 PEDGTPAMDSIRA

-156 HVARKLISE
+156 HVAKKLISA

-180 KDSVWKKTS
+180 EDSVWKQQG

-201 ERIIK
+201 EHIIK
-206 KPEYASL
+206 KAQYASL
-213 HPKGTGMP
+213 NPRGAGMP
-221 YVTNCKTVYIGQ
+221 YVTHCKTVYIGQ
-233 EMSRLMMIATLIC
+233 EMGRLMMIATLIC
-246 MVVMLCMT
+246 IIVMLLMT
-254 RSLRGVIAPIIS
+254 RSWRGVVAPIIS
-266 VIGGLFIT
+266 VIGGLFLT
-274 YGIAGY
+274 YGIAGF

-293 TILSF
+293 TILAF

-314 RMRIHGERRKAVVET
+314 RMRIHGERRKAIVET

-362 GIISSMSVLFV
+362 GVISSMSVLFV

-378 IVTPVLLSFGKN
+378 VITPLLLSFGRN
-390 KRPIEGFTEDSD
+390 KKPQEGFTEESD
-402 TRWTKAMVTLSD
+402 TRWTKVMVNLCD
-414 KVLRNPKKIGY
+414 KVRNNPKTIGL
-425 SFLFI
+425 SFLAVCI
-430 CLLLC
+430 LLG
-435 IGLWKIE
+435 IGLWRIE
-442 AAFDIE
+442 AAFDID

-454 VDYVK
+454 VPYVK
-459 EVMDVGRS
+459 EVIDVGRS

-474 YDLIVELPNDD
+474 YDLIVDLPKADD
-485 EAKEPANLQHLDKLQ
+485 AKEPLNLQRLDSLQ
-500 QKVNGYDLTKRTTSI
+500 QLVAEYDLTKRTTSI

-526 NDGDSAFYRIP
+526 NGGDEAYYRIP
-537 DTEEEVAQMILLYE
+537 DSEEEVAQMMVLYE
-551 NAGGTESEYWVDYD
+551 NAGGTESEYWIDYD

-570 LMVEISDF
+570 LMIEIEDF

-583 EQEMA
+583 EREMA
-588 RIQADAEQLFPGAKI
+588 RIQSDAQGLFPDSKI
-603 TTVGNIPQ
+603 TVVGNIPQ
-611 YVEQLFPG
+611 F
-619 AKITTVG
+619 
-626 NIPQYVT
+626 VT

-651 IIGIILMIAFQSI
+651 IIGIILMIAFQSV

-675 MPAVF
+675 MPAIF
-680 VGGYMGWMGI
+680 VGGYMGWAGI

-712 HFINHSKLEYDR
+712 HFINHSKLEYNR
-724 TQNYQTAIR
+724 TNHYASAIR

-738 VGVAIVITSIITSA
+738 VGVAIVTTSIITSA
-752 VFASFCT
+752 VFAGFC
-759 SACTMCLN
+759 SSVCTMCIN

-779 LAADLLVTPILVNK
+779 LAADLFITPILVEK
-793 CKVFGKK
+793 CKVFGKEKSNL

>member
-1 MKIERINELFAR
+1 MKIEKINELFGR

-18 LRVRWWTL
+18 LRVRWLTL
-26 GAFVLVLILSVI
+26 AAFAIVIVLSVV
-38 GMNRMVKETS
+38 GMKRMVKETS

-59 LVKTEEFKSH
+59 LVKTDEFKSH

-74 YVGVLTQ
+74 YVGVLTH
-81 CENHFTKAN
+81 CDNHFTKQN

-116 IEFMVGSEDGMTIE
+116 IEFMVGSDEGMTIE

-137 PDDGTAAMDSIRA
+137 PDDGSPEMDSVRA

-156 HVARKLISE
+156 HVARKLIS
-165 KGDLSWIMVKLRTFP
+165 KDGQLSWIMLKLRAFP
-180 KDSVWKKTS
+180 KDSVWKETS
-189 TVAPDIITGQEV
+189 TVAPDIITGEEV

-206 KPEYASL
+206 KPQYASL

-221 YVTNCKTVYIGQ
+221 YVTHCKTVYIGK
-233 EMSRLMMIATLIC
+233 EMGRLMMIATLIC

-254 RSLRGVIAPIIS
+254 RSLRGVVAPIIS

-274 YGIAGY
+274 YGIAGF

-314 RMRIHGERRKAVVET
+314 RMRIHGERRKAIVET

-390 KRPIEGFTEDSD
+390 QRPIEGFTEDSD

-425 SFLFI
+425 SFLVI
-430 CLLLC
+430 CILLC
-435 IGLWKIE
+435 VGLWKIE

-485 EAKEPANLQHLDKLQ
+485 EAKEPHNLQQLDILQ
-500 QKVNGYDLTKRTTSI
+500 HKVDGYDLTKRTTSI

-526 NDGDSAFYRIP
+526 NNGDTAFYRIP

-570 LMVEISDF
+570 LMIEISDF

-583 EQEMA
+583 ERELA
-588 RIQADAEQLFPGAKI
+588 RIQADAEQLFPEAKI
-603 TTVGNIPQ
+603 TV
-611 YVEQLFPG
+611 
-619 AKITTVG
+619 VG

-638 VRGQMLSFVISIL
+638 VRGQMLSFVLSIL
-651 IIGIILMIAFQSI
+651 IIGVILMIAFQSI
-664 RVGLIGLIPNM
+664 RVGLIGLVPNM

-680 VGGYMGWMGI
+680 VGGYMGWAGI

-712 HFINHSKLEYDR
+712 HFINHSKLEFDR
-724 TQNYQTAIR
+724 TRNYQTAIR

-752 VFASFCT
+752 VFASFCS

-793 CKVFGKK
+793 CKVFGKLKEL